1 MEKLSVRPGKL
12 CYYPHLVPIIILPLY
27 CYILLSKRILLQKD
41 YTATSVRLNIL
52 TSYWLLFIFRII
64 ALLGLF
70 LISVGTGGI
79 KPCVFTFGGDQF
91 RLPEQEKQLLHYT
104 TKFTFAIN
112 VGALFS
118 TFLTP
123 ELRQSVHCLGRDT
136 CFPLAFGVP
145 AVLMLIAIGNYHH
158 FLVIILIL

>member
-1 MEKLSVRPGKL
+1 MKIMLLSA
-12 CYYPHLVPIIILPLY
+12 HLVPIILPIYNVLSFPLNVY
-27 CYILLSKRILLQKD
+27 ATPKKLHSHFLWLLRVWT
-41 YTATSVRLNIL
+41 YTH
-52 TSYWLLFIFRII
+52 WLLFIFRIV

-112 VGALFS
+112 IGALFS

-123 ELRQSVHCLGRDT
+123 ELRQSVHCFGRDT

-145 AVLMLIAIGNYHH
+145 AVLMLTATGNN
-158 FLVIILIL
+158 

>member
-1 MEKLSVRPGKL
+1 VGL
-12 CYYPHLVPIIILPLY
+12 IIIFSHTY
-27 CYILLSKRILLQKD
+27 
-41 YTATSVRLNIL
+41 RLID
-52 TSYWLLFIFRII
+52 FICRII
-64 ALLGLF
+64 TLLGLF

-79 KPCVFTFGGDQF
+79 KPCVFAFGGDQF
-91 RLPEQEKQLLHYT
+91 RLPEQEKQLLHFT

-112 VGALFS
+112 VGALLS

-145 AVLMLIAIGNYHH
+145 AVLMLTAIGNYYRY
-158 FLVIILIL
+158 FIAISI

>member
-1 MEKLSVRPGKL
+1 MLYLSLKT
-12 CYYPHLVPIIILPLY
+12 Y
-27 CYILLSKRILLQKD
+27 STQKNI
-41 YTATSVRLNIL
+41 TQPPPNIL
-52 TSYWLLFIFRII
+52 TDFFLIFRII

-145 AVLMLIAIGNYHH
+145 AVLMLTAIGNYHY
-158 FLVIILIL
+158 FITVITLIS

>member
-1 MEKLSVRPGKL
+1 MYDNIHIKLKEM
-12 CYYPHLVPIIILPLY
+12 ILDSLLY
-27 CYILLSKRILLQKD
+27 CLYNFIYPSLKTYSTPKRLRSHLRAFD
-41 YTATSVRLNIL
+41 HT
-52 TSYWLLFIFRII
+52 YWLIFIFRII

-104 TKFTFAIN
+104 TKFMFAIN

-145 AVLMLIAIGNYHH
+145 AVLMLTAIGNYYH
-158 FLVIILIL
+158 FIDILI